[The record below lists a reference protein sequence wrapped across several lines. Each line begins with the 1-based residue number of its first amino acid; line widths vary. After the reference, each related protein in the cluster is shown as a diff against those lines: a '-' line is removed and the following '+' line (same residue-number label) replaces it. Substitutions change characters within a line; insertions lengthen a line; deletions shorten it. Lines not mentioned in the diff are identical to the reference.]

1 MKIKNV
7 LPAPFTT
14 PALTVLFL
22 LAACAEGPVARTT
35 GAGRRWVGPVVNVPT
50 GGQFHTVIHYGPWQ
64 CSNQLMNYCRE
75 KCSGE
80 GYALRGC
87 MWLADV
93 KMDFQGTVLDAGTRF
108 GMTHCCCNY
117 DPLSVSQTES
127 ARGRWDNIRDGFR
140 NRWAERFGAWP
151 TDASGKAYPGHH
163 VRDLKHG
170 GNPTDWDNIIP
181 FPKDIHDTLNKLYN
195 QCYAGTPPWT
205 QVGVDYPYGE

>member
-80 GYALRGC
+80 G
-87 MWLADV
+87 
-93 KMDFQGTVLDAGTRF
+93 
-108 GMTHCCCNY
+108 
-117 DPLSVSQTES
+117 
-127 ARGRWDNIRDGFR
+127 
-140 NRWAERFGAWP
+140 
-151 TDASGKAYPGHH
+151 
-163 VRDLKHG
+163 
-170 GNPTDWDNIIP
+170 
-181 FPKDIHDTLNKLYN
+181 
-195 QCYAGTPPWT
+195 
-205 QVGVDYPYGE
+205 